1 MKKKIRTYS
10 GTTDPAVSQRELEN
24 RALARKAAAEGIV
37 LLENNGVLPLAAG
50 SKVAL
55 YGAGAC
61 VTMKGGTGSGDVN
74 ERNRVSIREGME
86 NAGFVI
92 TSGAWLDEFEE
103 LYLQKRIEWRD
114 AILKEQEETGTMF
127 FFVYSTHPFM
137 MPCGRLVDDGDVDPE
152 TKTAIFV
159 LSRVAGE
166 GADRQAG
173 AGDYCMTE
181 EEEALL
187 ASITARYEQVIVLLN
202 AGGPVDLSF
211 MDRYPIAALV
221 QISQPGMEGGNAVAD
236 VLGGEVNPSGKL
248 TDTWAVSYDDYP
260 NAQTF
265 SHQNGDVEHERYEE
279 GIYVGYRYFDTFEV
293 KPRYAF
299 GYGLSYTTF
308 DVTAGAVTVSYGE
321 TPAVSVE
328 VTVKNTGSTAGR
340 EVVQVYASCPQG
352 KLDKEYQRLC
362 GFAKTPVLAAGETVT
377 MTITFPVYQLASYSE
392 EDSGWLL
399 EAGSYALLVGNA
411 SNHTAVAARLVLD
424 ADHLM
429 VQTMHICPLKE
440 ELTEL
445 APLTVRVPEGEAPEI
460 LLEAAKLPQ
469 TICTYRTETTVT
481 EDEAGKLAQSLSTEQ
496 KILLVVGDPNK
507 DLASSNLGSA
517 GSAVPGSAGETS
529 HCAEEAPWNLA
540 GIVLAD
546 GPAGLRLTASYEVD
560 KDGRLLPLD
569 FTGAVEGGFFAE
581 GKPKPK
587 GESTYYQYCTAFPI
601 GTLLAQSWDVALI
614 EEVGAAVAK
623 ELEEFGVTLWLAP
636 GMNIHRNPLCGR
648 NFEYYSEDPLLT
660 GMMAAAMTRGVQ
672 TGKGVGTTIKHFACN
687 NQEDNRMGS
696 NSIVSERALREIY
709 LRGFEIAVKTAQP
722 MSVMT
727 SYNEIN
733 GVHSA
738 NNADLLNR
746 ALRDEWGF
754 HGVVMTD
761 WMTTCHTTVEGGSSA
776 AKCIQ
781 VGNDLI
787 MPGEASDYESIR
799 AALEGKGD
807 CALTDAELTQACRNL
822 INIVLQSLEYEDAKP
837 YGAQFAALKPYVTVE

>member
-24 RALARKAAAEGIV
+24 RAIARKAAAEGMV

-74 ERNRVSIREGME
+74 ERSCVNIREGME

-114 AILKEQEETGTMF
+114 TILKEQEETGTMF
-127 FFVYSTHPFM
+127 FFVYAAHPFM

-152 TKTAIFV
+152 TKTAVFV

-236 VLGGEVNPSGKL
+236 VLGGEVTPSGKL

-279 GIYVGYRYFDTFEV
+279 GIYVGYRYFDTFDV

-308 DVTAGAVTVSYGE
+308 DVKAGAVTVSYGE

-328 VTVKNTGSTAGR
+328 VTVKNTGNTAGR

-411 SNHTAVAARLVLD
+411 SNHTTVAARLVLD

-507 DLASSNLGSA
+507 DIGASNLGSA
-517 GSAVPGSAGETS
+517 GTAVPGSAGETN
-529 HCAEEAPWNLA
+529 HCADMEPWNLA

-546 GPAGLRLTASYEVD
+546 GPAGLRLTASYDVD
-560 KDGRLLPLD
+560 ENGHLLPVD
-569 FTGAVEGGFFAE
+569 QASAIGGGFFAKKAE
-581 GKPKPK
+581 KTGHTV
-587 GESTYYQYCTAFPI
+587 TYYQYCTAFPI
-601 GTLLAQSWDVALI
+601 GTLLAQSWDMALI

-746 ALRDEWGF
+746 VLRDEWGF

>member
-265 SHQNGDVEHERYEE
+265 SHQNGDV
-279 GIYVGYRYFDTFEV
+279 T
-293 KPRYAF
+293 
-299 GYGLSYTTF
+299 
-308 DVTAGAVTVSYGE
+308 
-321 TPAVSVE
+321 
-328 VTVKNTGSTAGR
+328 
-340 EVVQVYASCPQG
+340 
-352 KLDKEYQRLC
+352 LDR
-362 GFAKTPVLAAGETVT
+362 VL
-377 MTITFPVYQLASYSE
+377 
-392 EDSGWLL
+392 
-399 EAGSYALLVGNA
+399 
-411 SNHTAVAARLVLD
+411 RR
-424 ADHLM
+424 HL
-429 VQTMHICPLKE
+429 
-440 ELTEL
+440 
-445 APLTVRVPEGEAPEI
+445 R
-460 LLEAAKLPQ
+460 
-469 TICTYRTETTVT
+469 R
-481 EDEAGKLAQSLSTEQ
+481 
-496 KILLVVGDPNK
+496 
-507 DLASSNLGSA
+507 
-517 GSAVPGSAGETS
+517 
-529 HCAEEAPWNLA
+529 
-540 GIVLAD
+540 
-546 GPAGLRLTASYEVD
+546 
-560 KDGRLLPLD
+560 LPL
-569 FTGAVEGGFFAE
+569 F
-581 GKPKPK
+581 
-587 GESTYYQYCTAFPI
+587 
-601 GTLLAQSWDVALI
+601 
-614 EEVGAAVAK
+614 
-623 ELEEFGVTLWLAP
+623 
-636 GMNIHRNPLCGR
+636 R
-648 NFEYYSEDPLLT
+648 
-660 GMMAAAMTRGVQ
+660 
-672 TGKGVGTTIKHFACN
+672 
-687 NQEDNRMGS
+687 
-696 NSIVSERALREIY
+696 Y
-709 LRGFEIAVKTAQP
+709 L
-722 MSVMT
+722 
-727 SYNEIN
+727 
-733 GVHSA
+733 
-738 NNADLLNR
+738 
-746 ALRDEWGF
+746 
-754 HGVVMTD
+754 
-761 WMTTCHTTVEGGSSA
+761 
-776 AKCIQ
+776 
-781 VGNDLI
+781 
-787 MPGEASDYESIR
+787 
-799 AALEGKGD
+799 
-807 CALTDAELTQACRNL
+807 
-822 INIVLQSLEYEDAKP
+822 
-837 YGAQFAALKPYVTVE
+837 